1 MQYTALA
8 PGPPSGVLLNSTGET
23 SLALTW
29 APPTT
34 GGSPVNYTLTINDSS
49 SGHVVIP
56 DNGSPVYNYA
66 FTGLTS
72 NTPYS
77 VSVMASNDGGNG
89 NKTVVNNCTCKYIA
103 GAVCSIACYGG
114 LKDDMAR

>member
-1 MQYTALA
+1 MISYQTTEVRRGVCIHEVSAIGFTNEQWECYCTFVRVLTA
-8 PGPPSGVLLNSTGET
+8 
-23 SLALTW
+23 
-29 APPTT
+29 
-34 GGSPVNYTLTINDSS
+34 INDSS
-49 SGHVVIP
+49 SHVVIP

-89 NKTVVNNCTCKYIA
+89 NQTVVHI
-103 GAVCSIACYGG
+103 SI
-114 LKDDMAR
+114 